1 MKSVLIA
8 ALLAAAPAEQA
19 PPPCLTEAQIEDLA
33 LFALP
38 PMLEAAATACA
49 PALPADAYLLTGGK
63 ALALSLA
70 AESSNRWAGAS
81 ATLSTM
87 AKDKF
92 PANLSEA
99 TARGL
104 VHDLALG
111 GLKSEGAQA
120 QCVRINRVADL
131 LSPLPP
137 RNLAGLVVLAVELG
151 SAGGGNPMANPQPAP
166 QSKSKS
172 KSKSKAQ
179 AQVQPRP
186 GNPPLI
192 CPTTRT

>member
-1 MKSVLIA
+1 MKSILIA

-19 PPPCLTEAQIEDLA
+19 QRSCLTEAQIEDLA

-38 PMLEAAATACA
+38 PLLEAAATACA
-49 PALPADAYLLTGGK
+49 PVLPAGAYLPNGGR
-63 ALALSLA
+63 ALARTLA
-70 AESSNRWAGAS
+70 AGSSGRWAGAS

-92 PANLSEA
+92 PADLTET

-111 GLKSEGAQA
+111 GLKGKEGQVHCA
-120 QCVRINRVADL
+120 RIDRAAGL

-137 RNLAGLVVLAVELG
+137 RNLAGLVVLAVEIG
-151 SAGGGNPMANPQPAP
+151 TEGDG
-166 QSKSKS
+166 KSGAD
-172 KSKSKAQ
+172 SKA
-179 AQVQPRP
+179 AR
-186 GNPPLI
+186 PPLL
-192 CPTTRT
+192 CPAARP